1 MYEMAI
7 VFQHNW
13 LIELHLYTNHSKVW
27 DQKNV
32 FIFIERTAFINQ
44 GIVMLQKLSVSNKC
58 CNFEQ
63 RIQFPPKY

>member
-27 DQKNV
+27 DQK
-32 FIFIERTAFINQ
+32 
-44 GIVMLQKLSVSNKC
+44 
-58 CNFEQ
+58 
-63 RIQFPPKY
+63 KYLFLLKELLLLIKE